1 MAIKVNGTTV
11 INDSRVLSGVTGLK
25 TVGGT
30 AILGSGN
37 ITTGAST
44 AVNGVGTYMLGYDTG
59 MPDGGTGN
67 NTTFKVY
74 KEGRTVAGS
83 ALRPRTA
90 SGWITRAS
98 AQPQVSATSTSGT
111 NVSANT
117 YAMPGS
123 YVIGMPIT
131 SNQTYSGSW
140 RLMSPGGNTSNQL
153 SAGWGSHFTN
163 LWVRYA

>member
-59 MPDGGTGN
+59 MTAGGTGN
-67 NTTFKVY
+67 NVTFKVF

-83 ALRPRTA
+83 TLRPRAA
-90 SGWITRAS
+90 SSWLTRAG
-98 AQPQVSATSTSGT
+98 AQPEVSSTSTSGT
-111 NVSANT
+111 NFSAQL

-123 YVIGMPIT
+123 YVQGMPLT

-140 RLMSPGGNTSNQL
+140 RLMSPGANNTNQNV
-153 SAGWGSHFTN
+153 AGWGSNFTN

>member
-44 AVNGVGTYMLGYDTG
+44 AVNGVGTYTLAYDTG
-59 MPDGGTGN
+59 MQVGATGSN
-67 NTTFKVY
+67 AIWTIY
-74 KEGRTVAGS
+74 KEGRTAAGS
-83 ALRPRTA
+83 AIRPRAALSWMT
-90 SGWITRAS
+90 SQIGELQS
-98 AQPQVSATSTSGT
+98 TSTSGT
-111 NVSANT
+111 NVTAGAQSFPSGFTNGAVVN
-117 YAMPGS
+117 
-123 YVIGMPIT
+123 

-140 RLMSPGGNTSNQL
+140 RLMSPGANNTNQNV
-153 SAGWGSHFTN
+153 AGWGSNFTN